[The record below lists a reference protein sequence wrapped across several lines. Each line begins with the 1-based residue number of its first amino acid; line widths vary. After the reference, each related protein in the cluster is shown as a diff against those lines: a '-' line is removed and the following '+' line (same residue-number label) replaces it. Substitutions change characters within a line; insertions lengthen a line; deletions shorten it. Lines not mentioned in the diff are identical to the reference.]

1 LVAGA
6 VEVLFAV
13 ALGSEP
19 LEDEPLLRSL
29 CDPPV
34 VELAAARLP
43 LDDAARELVVVDAPD
58 EEVVAVVGLEA
69 VAPLVE
75 LVEMPSIVAPRPA
88 LPADAPP
95 PDEPPPLPVLGG
107 ATAATVGALVRVAPE
122 VTVEE
127 ALVPVLVKVWPDVT
141 WEDCVPLDGLAVEA
155 GAAGKPAA
163 PLPTWPCPP
172 LPGVGPPTGSVALGF
187 TVCATAGIASANAA
201 TTNAAK
207 STFMPRQHEAG
218 RRVPRRW
225 LRRCAS
231 ATVAARRTRASMVM
245 TTTAYDSA
253 PSTVP
258 IVTIAEGRATIR
270 LNRPREHN
278 RLEPGDLAVLRETF
292 TRIGRDPS
300 VRVLVLT
307 GTGKSFSSGY
317 HIGALL
323 ERKAGKPEPGQARRE
338 ADDTFETVVNRLEAL
353 RVPTIAA
360 LQGSVYGG
368 ATDLAL
374 ACDFRIG
381 VAGMRMLMPA
391 ARLGIIYYP
400 SGIERYVNR
409 LGVAAAKRLFLTAE
423 PIEAE
428 EMRRIGYLDE
438 VVPGD
443 ELAARVD
450 ALCATLAANAPLA
463 LAGLKRAINE
473 TAGGRLD
480 RETLAAARA
489 GCSAS
494 DDHAEALKAWS
505 EKRKPVFKGQ

>member
-1 LVAGA
+1 
-6 VEVLFAV
+6 
-13 ALGSEP
+13 
-19 LEDEPLLRSL
+19 
-29 CDPPV
+29 
-34 VELAAARLP
+34 
-43 LDDAARELVVVDAPD
+43 
-58 EEVVAVVGLEA
+58 
-69 VAPLVE
+69 
-75 LVEMPSIVAPRPA
+75 
-88 LPADAPP
+88 
-95 PDEPPPLPVLGG
+95 
-107 ATAATVGALVRVAPE
+107 
-122 VTVEE
+122 
-127 ALVPVLVKVWPDVT
+127 
-141 WEDCVPLDGLAVEA
+141 
-155 GAAGKPAA
+155 
-163 PLPTWPCPP
+163 
-172 LPGVGPPTGSVALGF
+172 
-187 TVCATAGIASANAA
+187 
-201 TTNAAK
+201 
-207 STFMPRQHEAG
+207 
-218 RRVPRRW
+218 
-225 LRRCAS
+225 
-231 ATVAARRTRASMVM
+231 MVM
-245 TTTAYDSA
+245 TTTGYDSA

-292 TRIGRDPS
+292 TRIDRDPS

-323 ERKAGKPEPGQARRE
+323 ERKAGKPEPGQ

-381 VAGMRMLMPA
+381 VEGMRMLMPA

-409 LGVAAAKRLFLTAE
+409 LGVAAAKKLFLTAE
-423 PIEAE
+423 PIDAE

-438 VVPGD
+438 VVAPG

-450 ALCATLAANAPLA
+450 ALCATLVANAPLA
-463 LAGLKRAINE
+463 LTGLKRAINE
-473 TAGGRLD
+473 TAAGRLD
-480 RETLAAARA
+480 RDALATARA
-489 GCSAS
+489 GCSDS

-505 EKRKPVFKGQ
+505 EKRRPVFKGK